1 MELSIRFHTRILVPI
16 SHDRPMNRICLKVNN
31 LGRIM
36 TNLFNHSGNISLNAE
51 DKELGAQFNRLK
63 LFAYLQSNSFGLIL
77 A

>member
-1 MELSIRFHTRILVPI
+1 
-16 SHDRPMNRICLKVNN
+16 
-31 LGRIM
+31 M
-36 TNLFNHSGNISLNAE
+36 TNLFNHSGNISLNVE